1 MKEYRTVQEEFWVG
15 KFGDEYI
22 ERNKSK
28 EILSRKVA
36 MFSKILD
43 RMPSKPSSCIEFGAN
58 IGLNIKALKVL
69 LPAIKTSAVEINEE
83 AVKELEHIKNVEI
96 FHQSILDFA
105 NELEKWDLTFI
116 CTVLI
121 HINPQELSKVYDVL
135 YKNSR
140 KYILVAEYYNPTPIE
155 VVYRGN
161 TGKLFKRDFA
171 GEIMDRYP
179 DLHLIDYGFVYH
191 KDHVFPG
198 DDITWFLMEKE

>member
-1 MKEYRTVQEEFWVG
+1 MKKYRTEQEEFWAG
-15 KFGDEYI
+15 NFGDEYI
-22 ERNKSK
+22 ERNKSE
-28 EILSRKVA
+28 EILSGKVA

-43 RMPSKPSSCIEFGAN
+43 GVSSKPNSCIEFGAN
-58 IGLNIKALKVL
+58 IGLNIKALKIL
-69 LPAIKTSAVEINEE
+69 LPSIRTSAVEINEE

-96 FHQSILDFA
+96 FHQSILDFSSK
-105 NELEKWDLTFI
+105 LEKWDLTFI

-121 HINPQELSKVYDVL
+121 HINPQELNKVYDVL
-135 YKNSR
+135 YKNSK
-140 KYILVAEYYNPTPIE
+140 KYILIAEYYNPTPIE

-179 DLHLIDYGFVYH
+179 DLELIDYGFVYH
-191 KDHVFPG
+191 KDNVFPG